1 MILIKNICIII
12 HYLLSSPLSLSLYS
26 YHINLYTHNNDYIS
40 IILLN
45 YPSNIYHYNIL
56 NLPTVS
62 YSHRTLIVL
71 SINILYYYFIYYLSI
86 SLISHIL
93 TKDKLDNLVNLYLN
107 KSKIS
112 PFLMTKYHCN
122 FHICF
127 TLILMEQHIF

>member
-1 MILIKNICIII
+1 MILIKNICIPI

-26 YHINLYTHNNDYIS
+26 YHINLYIHNNDYIS

-45 YPSNIYHYNIL
+45 CPSNIYHYNIL
-56 NLPTVS
+56 NLSTVS
-62 YSHRTLIVL
+62 YSHHTLIVL
-71 SINILYYYFIYYLSI
+71 SINILYYYFVYYLSI

-93 TKDKLDNLVNLYLN
+93 TKDKQDNLINLYLN

-112 PFLMTKYHCN
+112 PFLMTKYHYN
-122 FHICF
+122 SHICF